1 MRSFRVMDKT
11 QSLQNVI
18 LTKIEWLNDLETNKE
33 GHQPELG
40 VATVVRYFPN
50 HAIDDVKGSG

>member
-1 MRSFRVMDKT
+1 MDKT

-33 GHQPELG
+33 GLQPELG